1 MSEFSFQTLPPKR
14 MADAAKT
21 EEKKEEAPKP
31 FAGFSFTVG
40 DTPNPFLAGP
50 NTALSQKL
58 DRRRYRHG
66 RTACTAASL
75 RPGFVAPT
83 VVWHVSCHIL
93 LLPPGFG
100 VLPLFV

>member
-1 MSEFSFQTLPPKR
+1 

-75 RPGFVAPT
+75 QPGFVAPT
-83 VVWHVSCHIL
+83 VVCHVSCHIL
-93 LLPPGFG
+93 LLPPRFG